1 MNSNGEFMFI
11 ILNKSLILI
20 LLYTLYWN
28 LNLLFYQ
35 ILMMGKIVK
44 SFCFLVFLGVL
55 VEGLNIWPMP
65 NSVNYGHQIMYL
77 SNNFV
82 LKTDGS
88 KYDDA
93 SGILKDAFSRV
104 LDVIEVDHVI
114 DSNFSHF
121 DPLSILHG
129 IHVIVFSQND
139 EVLLFFYCSSFL
151 YFVLCYFEF
160 LRKMKKLNQNWVL
173 SLH

>member
-1 MNSNGEFMFI
+1 M
-11 ILNKSLILI
+11 
-20 LLYTLYWN
+20 
-28 LNLLFYQ
+28 
-35 ILMMGKIVK
+35 
-44 SFCFLVFLGVL
+44 
-55 VEGLNIWPMP
+55 EGLNIWPMP

-93 SGILKDAFSRV
+93 SGILKDAFSRL

-114 DSNFSHF
+114 DSSNFSHF

-129 IHVIVFSQND
+129 IHVIVLSQND
-139 EVLLFFYCSSFL
+139 EVLLFFYCSIFL
-151 YFVLCYFEF
+151 YFVLYYFEF
-160 LRKMKKLNQNWVL
+160 LRKMKKLNQN
-173 SLH
+173 